1 VDIDVDLALSG
12 PVAQFGRTGLVT
24 ETANVLIAEFARNLE
39 DRVSTPAPATA
50 GWHSR
55 RGE

>member
-1 VDIDVDLALSG
+1 MDIDVDLALSG

-39 DRVSTPAPATA
+39 DRGSTHAPATA